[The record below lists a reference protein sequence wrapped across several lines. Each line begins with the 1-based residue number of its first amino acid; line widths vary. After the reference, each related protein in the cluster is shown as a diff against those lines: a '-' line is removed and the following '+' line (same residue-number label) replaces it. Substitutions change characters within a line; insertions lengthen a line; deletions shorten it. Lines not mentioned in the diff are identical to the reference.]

1 MIVTAHQANYLPGA
15 SVISKI
21 QQADAVIW
29 LDTVQYTHG
38 GYSNRNRMPDGSWLT
53 VPVVR
58 ETDMDM
64 FNKVRISDQPSWRQK
79 HTRTLTQHYGAG
91 DEVMD
96 IVMEISKPYELLIGL
111 NLACLRV
118 LLADTPATWHFQS
131 HLVGGTCR
139 SASERLARMVR
150 EIGGTVYLSG
160 PSGRGYL
167 DETQFADLDIEVRY
181 FDWTHSQN
189 PCAVGL
195 VAA

>member
-1 MIVTAHQANYLPGA
+1 MIVCAHQPNYLPGA
-15 SVISKI
+15 SVISKV

-53 VPVVR
+53 VPIIR
-58 ETDMDM
+58 STDMAP
-64 FNKVRISDQPSWRQK
+64 FNQVEISPHNAWKQK
-79 HTRTLTQHYGAG
+79 HAKTLTQHYGTGKAVT
-91 DEVMD
+91 DLID
-96 IVMEISKPYELLIGL
+96 QITTPYEMLIVL
-111 NLACLRV
+111 NIGCLRV
-118 LLADTPATWHFQS
+118 LLADSDATWHFQS
-131 HLVGGTCR
+131 HLAAGRCR
-139 SASERLARMVR
+139 SASERLARMVK

-167 DETQFADLDIEVRY
+167 DETRFDAFDIEVRY
-181 FDWTHSQN
+181 FDWPHSEN